1 MLTEAG
7 WDRVANLAPAR
18 SVERVDQVE
27 RANPVGQIL
36 IVPRWV
42 DYPVRRVVV
51 GLQEIQA
58 NMELQV
64 KMAILVRL
72 TVRSM

>member
-7 WDRVANLAPAR
+7 WDRVANLAPVG
-18 SVERVDQVE
+18 SVEQVDQVE
-27 RANPVGQIL
+27 RASPVDQIL
-36 IVPRWV
+36 IVLRWV
-42 DYPVRRVVV
+42 DYPVRRVVA

-64 KMAILVRL
+64 KMAILVRQ
-72 TVRSM
+72 TVR